1 MPGLIDKALNKGPRV
16 AEELLAQAFY
26 AVISLT
32 QRGFIVTARQ
42 ANATATGGT
51 FQHHRIA
58 NAAGG
63 ADRLLNA
70 VQQARTRRHRHLR
83 HRRQLASTVFQA
95 KLADLRRR
103 RADKSDAR
111 RFTGVGKLGALGKE
125 AIARINRLRAGLR
138 RGRQDL
144 VDAQI
149 AVSGLVATER
159 YRQISLG
166 HVRRIAIGIGIDRYA
181 GDAQTFQSADR
192 PAGNFAAVG
201 N

>member
-1 MPGLIDKALNKGPRV
+1 M
-16 AEELLAQAFY
+16 
-26 AVISLT
+26 
-32 QRGFIVTARQ
+32 
-42 ANATATGGT
+42 
-51 FQHHRIA
+51 
-58 NAAGG
+58 
-63 ADRLLNA
+63 
-70 VQQARTRRHRHLR
+70 
-83 HRRQLASTVFQA
+83 FQA

-103 RADKSDAR
+103 RTDKSDAR

-159 YRQISLG
+159 YRQISLE
-166 HVRRIAIGIGIDRYA
+166 HVRRIAIGVGIDRYA
-181 GDAQTFQSADR
+181 GDAQTFQGADR